1 MRILFLASDFPN
13 NLLPTRGPFNRAL
26 VDALSQGHD
35 VRIVNPVP
43 WVVKL
48 KSLGTGGLTARETSG
63 KLEIWHPTYWYPPK
77 FGRSGYHNWMLRSIR
92 GSVAEATKDWKP
104 DVILSYWAHPD
115 GAAGAILAQEM
126 GVASAVIV
134 GGSDVLLVT
143 EDAARRN
150 AVSDALSS
158 VDAVVTVNNHL
169 KLKVEE
175 LGVEPSKIHVWS
187 QGVDKQ
193 IFSPGDRKEARGRR
207 NIDAEQKL
215 FICVARLV
223 PVKGIDILLQAC
235 QTVRQRGKEFKLVI
249 LGDGPLLSTL
259 QAQAKELG
267 VEDIVKF
274 AGPRK
279 PSGLADWYRAADRTI
294 LPSRSEGL
302 PNVLRESLACG
313 THFIATEVGGIRE
326 IAGPGDVLVA
336 PENPF
341 ELAEAMIAA
350 ITATDPLPA
359 PPSLPDWSQSAESLV
374 NILSAL
380 PPDSHS
386 QPEILQSVPTQ
397 THSLKSA

>member
-13 NLLPTRGPFNRAL
+13 TLLPTRGPFNRAL

-35 VRIVNPVP
+35 VRVINPVP
-43 WVVKL
+43 WTVKL
-48 KSLGTGGLTARETSG
+48 KSLGTGGLPERETSG
-63 KLEIWHPTYWYPPK
+63 KLQIWHPTYWYPPK
-77 FGRSGYHNWMLRSIR
+77 LFRSGYHHWMLRSIR
-92 GSVAEATKDWKP
+92 PAALEATKDWKP

-115 GAAGAILAQEM
+115 GAAGAILAREM
-126 GVASAVIV
+126 GTASAVIV
-134 GGSDVLLVT
+134 GGSDVLLIT
-143 EDAARRN
+143 DDSARRN
-150 AVSDALSS
+150 AVIDALSN
-158 VDAVVTVNNHL
+158 VDTIVTVNNHL

-175 LGVEPSKIHVWS
+175 LGIEPAKIHAWS
-187 QGVDKQ
+187 QGVDKE
-193 IFSPGDRKEARGRR
+193 IFSPGDRKEARGKR

-223 PVKGIDILLQAC
+223 PVKGIDILLEASQR
-235 QTVRQRGKEFKLVI
+235 VRERGKEFKLVI
-249 LGDGPLLSTL
+249 LGDGPLLASL
-259 QAQAKELG
+259 QNQAKELG
-267 VEDIVKF
+267 VDEIVKF

-279 PSGLADWYRAADRTI
+279 PAGLADWYRAADRVI

-336 PENPF
+336 AENPF

-359 PPSLPDWSQSAESLV
+359 PPALPDWARSSEALV
-374 NILSAL
+374 NILAATSPAL
-380 PPDSHS
+380 A
-386 QPEILQSVPTQ
+386 EAQ
-397 THSLKSA
+397 TVKSA